1 MIYDQIMTDLKTAM
15 KDHDQAKVDVLRF
28 AVSGLNNVKKEK
40 QMADPAATLTDEET
54 TSILQKE
61 IKKRKESVEL
71 FKQGNRADLVEK
83 EEADLAIISAYVPQE
98 LSRAEIEKIVDEVIA
113 AGAKDFGSAMRE
125 AAKMTKGRADGKLVG
140 EIVKAKLG

>member
-1 MIYDQIMTDLKTAM
+1 MIYDQIMTDLKAAM

-40 QMADPAATLTDEET
+40 QATDPAATLTDEET
-54 TSILQKE
+54 VSILQKE

-71 FKQGNRADLVEK
+71 FKEGNRADLVEK
-83 EEADLAIISAYVPQE
+83 EEADLAIISVYVPKE
-98 LSRAEIEKIVDEVIA
+98 LSRAEIEKIVDDVIVG
-113 AGAKDFGSAMRE
+113 GAKDFGSAMRE
-125 AAKMTKGRADGKLVG
+125 TAKMTKGRADGKLVG